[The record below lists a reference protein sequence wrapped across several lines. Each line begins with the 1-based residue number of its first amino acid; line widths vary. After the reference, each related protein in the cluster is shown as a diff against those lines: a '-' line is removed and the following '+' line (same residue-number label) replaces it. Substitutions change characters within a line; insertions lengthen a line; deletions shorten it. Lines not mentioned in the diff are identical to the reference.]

1 MNKHFHIGVSSLIT
15 IFVVLCLVTFSVL
28 SLSSSKANINYTQ
41 KRIQANQDYYNLRN
55 QVYEKLDQIQEEL
68 IQIDSSTPTIEDYFL
83 EVNQQFKM
91 NQNQYN
97 FEVSDENTIL
107 QVTIQINE
115 PVLNQPYYTLL
126 QINKKNKTTW
136 ENNSGTPILFIKE
149 NFYGLYTRFN

>member
-68 IQIDSSTPTIEDYFL
+68 IQIDSSTSTIEDYFL
-83 EVNQQFKM
+83 KVNQQFKM

-136 ENNSGTPILFIKE
+136 ENNSGTPILFNKGEFLWTIYKI
-149 NFYGLYTRFN
+149 